1 VNHSTLYK
9 ITKFWAAV
17 ITDDFSSM
25 AQIHFL
31 AGGGISLFATTIRKI
46 LGNIRDKVGDG
57 YTWHLLLLV
66 KSVRLQ
72 WTRHHMENN
81 MPEIIFVGK
90 LFIERPLGI
99 QKGTND
105 KIS

>member
-1 VNHSTLYK
+1 
-9 ITKFWAAV
+9 
-17 ITDDFSSM
+17 M
-25 AQIHFL
+25 AQIQFL

-46 LGNIRDKVGDG
+46 LGNIRDKVGDVG

-72 WTRHHMENN
+72 WTRHHTENN
-81 MPEIIFVGK
+81 MPERIFVGK
-90 LFIERPLGI
+90 LLIERPLGI
-99 QKGTND
+99 LKRTND